1 MTERKDAELG
11 AYMEQLQRPLAES
24 GPTAGA
30 GDNDIQETLLT
41 RQFKV
46 RGREWERMK
55 GSLGDRERKKER
67 EEGRREREVEE
78 WREERERE
86 KKK

>member
-55 GSLGDRERKKER
+55 GSWGDRERKEER
-67 EEGRREREVEE
+67 EGSRGDGGER
-78 WREERERE
+78 ERERE